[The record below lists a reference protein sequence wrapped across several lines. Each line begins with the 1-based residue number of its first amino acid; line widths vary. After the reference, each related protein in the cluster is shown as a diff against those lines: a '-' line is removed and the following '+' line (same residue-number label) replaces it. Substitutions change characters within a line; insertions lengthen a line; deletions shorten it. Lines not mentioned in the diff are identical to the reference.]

1 MTLSARILR
10 RLGGFTLDMDF
21 SVEEGCMAI
30 LGASGCGKS
39 MTLQSIAGIQTPDE
53 GRITLGDRVL
63 FDSGE
68 KVDLP
73 PQKRRVGYLFQN
85 YALFPNMTVAQNIAA
100 GLGRA
105 EKSQVRDTVSRM
117 VKRFRLD
124 GLEERFPAQLS
135 GGQQQRVAL
144 ARILAYDPDVLLLD
158 EPFSALDAYLRE
170 ELLLELRRTLE
181 DYRGVSVLV
190 THNRDEAFRISQR
203 LMIMDQG
210 RKVALGNT
218 RDIFLAPG
226 TTQAARL
233 TGCKNIAA
241 ARPLE
246 GGRVEVPGWGVTLQT
261 GRPLPE
267 NLTHIGVRAHDFHPA
282 GDGEGNRIP
291 LLEPVVMEGPFERQV
306 VFTPLPG
313 SGEQVWWKLGQDIW
327 GEARMAPESLPR
339 ELSVSPQHILF
350 LTQG

>member
-1 MTLSARILR
+1 MALKARILR

-21 SVEEGCMAI
+21 SVEEGCLAI

-39 MTLQSIAGIQTPDE
+39 MTLQSIAGIQTPDQ

-63 FDSGE
+63 FDSE
-68 KVDLP
+68 KKVDLP

-100 GLGRA
+100 GLGRVS
-105 EKSQVRDTVSRM
+105 KSQARETVERM
-117 VKRFRLD
+117 VKRFRLE
-124 GLEERFPAQLS
+124 GLEGRFPSQLS

-181 DYRGVSVLV
+181 DFRGVSVLV

-210 RKVALGNT
+210 RKVALGET
-218 RDIFLAPG
+218 RSLFMEPG

-233 TGCKNIAA
+233 TGCKNIAR
-241 ARPLE
+241 ARPVGE
-246 GGRVEVPGWGVTLQT
+246 GRVEVPDWGVTLQT
-261 GRPLPE
+261 GRPVPK
-267 NLTHIGVRAHDFHPA
+267 NLTHIGIRAHDFHPA
-282 GDGEGNRIP
+282 AEGEENRVP
-291 LLEPVVMEGPFERQV
+291 LREPVLMEGPFERQV
-306 VFTPLPG
+306 VFTPSPE
-313 SGEQVWWKLGQDIW
+313 SGEQVWWKLERDFWSGASLSPKD
-327 GEARMAPESLPR
+327 LPR
-339 ELSVSPQHILF
+339 ELAVGPQHVLF